1 MNSRPYSSWATAPP
15 RPQTRIWFRN
25 KVSWIQRI
33 LLPNSQVPGI
43 TGIYSNCP
51 NISFQVDFKIIYCQ
65 PRLHIMIFFVKF
77 CSRDCNM
84 SSTISTNSV
93 VFRAYK
99 AFLCPFDAIHSFSDS
114 LMRDESPEQAWLVQG
129 CHVLPHSCLVLSQK
143 EDRASGISRCQWPAL
158 ADFNRFLV
166 TLWRQ
171 VCSRQ
176 EQCTFW
182 GWLPGSEEAPSQL
195 TLSTYMK
202 QQPSPT

>member
-1 MNSRPYSSWATAPP
+1 
-15 RPQTRIWFRN
+15 
-25 KVSWIQRI
+25 
-33 LLPNSQVPGI
+33 
-43 TGIYSNCP
+43 
-51 NISFQVDFKIIYCQ
+51 
-65 PRLHIMIFFVKF
+65 MIFFVKF

-114 LMRDESPEQAWLVQG
+114 LTRDESPEQAWLVQG

-195 TLSTYMK
+195 IFPHTWNSNHLQLKGFIWHKIQYGCGNTKLQRQRKEKEPWFYLMYN
-202 QQPSPT
+202 